1 VTPVKV
7 SLGRSNVV
15 ITLAVL
21 AFLCWIVWAGAHG
34 GWTATETSARV
45 IGYGVALLFAVP
57 LVMLLFALP
66 RFLSPRAVTV
76 DAHGIAISHGRERVA
91 MAWTDLHAV
100 GIGYERIQGEVQ
112 KLPTSADEVKEAIKE
127 YVVDEASEALHIS
140 AKRRIVLELY
150 PVRPDAPARFPRLKP
165 YWKRL
170 PPPAAGLSDWAW
182 RFPLPPVMSIARQI
196 DDAIRLFAP
205 RHRIGWFPRQPAA
218 KG

>member
-1 VTPVKV
+1 
-7 SLGRSNVV
+7 VV

-21 AFLCWIVWAGAHG
+21 AFLCWLVWAGAHG

-45 IGYGVALLFAVP
+45 IGYGVAVLFGVP
-57 LVMLLFALP
+57 LVMLLWALP
-66 RFLSPRAVTV
+66 RFLGPRYVIV
-76 DAHGIAISHGRERVA
+76 DAHGIAISHGRERITIG
-91 MAWTDLHAV
+91 WPDLVAV
-100 GIGYERIQGEVQ
+100 GIGYERVQGEAQ

-150 PVRPDAPARFPRLKP
+150 PSRPDASDRFPRLKP

-170 PPPAAGLSDWAW
+170 PPPAAGLPDWAW
-182 RFPLPPVMSIARQI
+182 RFTQPPVVSIARQI

-205 RHRIGWFPRQPAA
+205 RHRIGWFPRQPAGTA
-218 KG
+218 